1 VTAALRLDGVSV
13 RFGDRLA
20 LDDVSCD
27 LSARRIAVVGANGS
41 GKSTFARLLNGLV
54 TATAGQ
60 VLVNGLDP
68 SRDKRAVRREVGF
81 IFCNPD
87 SQIVMPTVSEDLAFS
102 LRNRGLSSAQIS
114 ERVAETLERFGLT
127 PLAAERCFELSSGQ
141 KQLLAVA
148 AVFISNPSVVVAD
161 EPTAL
166 LDAHN
171 TKLIRRHLLDE
182 ALAQTV
188 VVVTHDL
195 SLAAQCDIALR
206 FNGGRLVATGDAVD
220 IVRAYRKDVE

>member
-1 VTAALRLDGVSV
+1 MTATIELDAVSV
-13 RFGDRLA
+13 RFGDRVA
-20 LDDVSCD
+20 LDDVTCE
-27 LSARRIAVVGANGS
+27 LSARRIAVIGANGS

-81 IFCNPD
+81 VFCNPD

-102 LRNRGLSSAQIS
+102 LRNRGLTAAEITA
-114 ERVAETLERFGLT
+114 RVAETLDRFGLT
-127 PLAAERCFELSSGQ
+127 HLETERCFELSSGQ

-148 AVFISNPSVVVAD
+148 AVFISQPVLVVAD

-166 LDAHN
+166 LDAQN
-171 TKLIRRHLLDE
+171 TKLMRRHLIEDDLP
-182 ALAQTV
+182 QTIV
-188 VVVTHDL
+188 LVTHDL
-195 SLAAQCDIALR
+195 SLAEQCDVAIR
-206 FNGGRLVATGDAVD
+206 FADGRLVATGNARE
-220 IVRAYRKDVE
+220 IVRDYRKDVE